1 MYEPHH
7 HHHHQYRQ
15 SNEKQDN
22 ELANEII
29 PEDNI
34 SPTHSRTK
42 ICRRIDREGDLK
54 DAINTNAE
62 QFDALFA
69 RSSVSP
75 LPSPHPRCYSSGSP
89 TSTIPFAQFAEQ
101 SFELHAKSQPQLIS
115 SSLPPPPS
123 SSPSVKSST
132 DDRRQSTVSSIKS
145 QSSNP
150 VLSINSAQMKRKTF
164 SLTHA
169 SQPFQSANFQSEHLE
184 PLARSCSYKRPQSIK
199 KYRQSAKRG
208 KEKEQKE
215 CFSSRKYSTQNNNI
229 LNTVAATTT
238 RRSVSSATSR
248 ISAIDLMA
256 TDDPHEQWS
265 NTKGNRSG
273 RVGKNNDPLPFLL
286 N

>member
-15 SNEKQDN
+15 SNENQDN

-29 PEDNI
+29 LEDNI

-42 ICRRIDREGDLK
+42 ISRRIDREGDLK
-54 DAINTNAE
+54 ATIDTNAE

-69 RSSVSP
+69 RSNVSP
-75 LPSPHPRCYSSGSP
+75 PPSPHPRCYSSGSP
-89 TSTIPFAQFAEQ
+89 TSTIPFAIFADQ
-101 SFELHAKSQPQLIS
+101 SIETHAQSQPHLIS
-115 SSLPPPPS
+115 SPPPP
-123 SSPSVKSST
+123 SPSVKSSN

-150 VLSINSAQMKRKTF
+150 VLSPNSAQMKRKTF
-164 SLTHA
+164 SLTHT
-169 SQPFQSANFQSEHLE
+169 SQPFQSGNFQSEHLE

-199 KYRQSAKRG
+199 KYRQAAKKG

-215 CFSSRKYSTQNNNI
+215 CFSSRKSSTQNNNI

-256 TDDPHEQWS
+256 ADDPHDQWS
-265 NTKGNRSG
+265 NSKGNRSG
-273 RVGKNNDPLPFLL
+273 RVGKK
-286 N
+286 